1 MPNANTV
8 IYVSRETDV
17 EPISKSDI
25 SGLILF
31 VIGFCLI
38 GGLLIYSFEFLI
50 WLFAWLIYIKTM
62 PLWPFTNLSKNSV
75 RNTSQLF
82 SIDTIYLK
90 QIMQIIGHWL
100 NVAPIMGLE
109 PMTLGLTVPRSTN

>member
-1 MPNANTV
+1 MLNANRV
-8 IYVSRETDV
+8 IYVSRKTDV

-50 WLFAWLIYIKTM
+50 WVFA
-62 PLWPFTNLSKNSV
+62 
-75 RNTSQLF
+75 
-82 SIDTIYLK
+82 
-90 QIMQIIGHWL
+90 
-100 NVAPIMGLE
+100 
-109 PMTLGLTVPRSTN
+109 